1 MIIDQHRADLRIRYE
16 QYLDQLAHRCAGTQR
31 LLFPEVVQLSPA
43 EQSVMPAVMPHLQHL
58 GFDLTDLGGG
68 SYAVAGI
75 PADLEGLNPVALVTD
90 LVADA
95 CSSSQLSVVN
105 YQQSVALSLAR
116 AAAIPQGQV
125 LQNDEMESVV
135 NRLFACQNVNYTP
148 DGKAILCILPQ
159 TDIEQML
166 G

>member
-1 MIIDQHRADLRIRYE
+1 
-16 QYLDQLAHRCAGTQR
+16 
-31 LLFPEVVQLSPA
+31 
-43 EQSVMPAVMPHLQHL
+43 MPHLQHL